1 MQHLAN
7 DVGEKLARNGQ
18 RNSAQEGM
26 IRELCTAMRN
36 IEMQIGNTRKE
47 NVLTYQKATMVEVQ
61 MAGIGKAIEE
71 KVNKSFSSAAQGC
84 EEKRHEGTKV
94 EASFSKEPSKGD
106 RSAELSP
113 GSAFGQDSRRLGVG
127 TKSEQPPETEKGQKR
142 DFDTD
147 SINTEKDRTI
157 QPPKVENA
165 PMDWKATSNW
175 GENEWSNDQNYQ
187 EWPTGGW
194 GQSIPQTQYT
204 VYHKGSFANS
214 GEGGGVNS
222 LGKSSKDRPWR

>member
-1 MQHLAN
+1 
-7 DVGEKLARNGQ
+7 
-18 RNSAQEGM
+18 M
-26 IRELCTAMRN
+26 IRELCTSMQN
-36 IEMQIGNTRKE
+36 IEMQIGNIHNG
-47 NVLTYQKATMVEVQ
+47 NVLMGQKVALVAGK

-142 DFDTD
+142 EFDTD
-147 SINTEKDRTI
+147 AIHAAKDRTI

-175 GENEWSNDQNYQ
+175 GR
-187 EWPTGGW
+187 
-194 GQSIPQTQYT
+194 
-204 VYHKGSFANS
+204 K
-214 GEGGGVNS
+214 
-222 LGKSSKDRPWR
+222 